1 MKNKLRRVLFSQAV
15 IVALLLLIQIALIL
29 SVVVLA
35 REYMVFLDSFLI
47 LLTFLVVLYIVNSD
61 KNPTYK
67 LAWVM
72 AVLFVPL
79 FGGLFYLFI
88 QGQTVTR
95 MFFQRVKKI
104 DKVFTGK
111 IPQDELILEEIKE
124 NYPIRY
130 NTVAYTNRNE
140 YVAYSVF
147 KNTDV
152 KYFAVGEECWQDM
165 LCELKKAEKYIFME
179 YFIIGMGKMWDSIL
193 EILKEKASA
202 GVDVRI
208 MYDGVGSLL
217 QMPKHYSEEMKR
229 YGIKCGAFMPFVP
242 FLSTLQNNRD
252 HRKIM
257 AIDGKVAFTG
267 GVNIADEYVNL
278 EKPYGHWKD
287 TAVKLTGDAA
297 YSFAVIFLQMWQIGD
312 RNRINPEDYRPKWQ
326 FEAQTQ
332 GYVMPYADAPN
343 DDYQVGEFV
352 YMDIITKATK
362 YIHITTPY
370 LILDSAMQSALVN
383 AARSGVDV
391 KIIIPSVAD
400 HWYAYY
406 VALDFA
412 KELIKK
418 GVEVYE
424 YTPGFIHAK
433 NFSSD
438 DEVAVVGSINLDYR
452 SLYLHFECGAWMLG
466 SPAVAAVEKDFQ
478 KTLKQCKKLTVE
490 QLEKRPVYQR
500 FISACLRFFAPL
512 M

>member
-1 MKNKLRRVLFSQAV
+1 MRNKLRRVLFSQAV
-15 IVALLLLIQIALIL
+15 IVALLLIIQIALIL
-29 SVVVLA
+29 FVVVKA
-35 REYMVFLDSFLI
+35 RHYMIFLDSFLI
-47 LLTFLVVLYIVNSD
+47 LLTFAVVVYVINSD

-72 AVLFVPL
+72 SVLLVPV

-88 QGQTVTR
+88 QGQTFTR
-95 MFFQRVKKI
+95 RFFQRVKKI

-111 IPQDELILEEIKE
+111 IPQDPEILEEIQEK
-124 NYPIRY
+124 YPIRY
-130 NTVAYTNRNE
+130 NTVAYTNLNE
-140 YVAYSVF
+140 YIAYSVF

-152 KYFAVGEECWQDM
+152 KYYSVGEKCWEDM
-165 LCELKKAEKYIFME
+165 LAELKKAEKYIFLE

-193 EILKEKASA
+193 EILKEKAAA

-217 QMPKHYSEEMKR
+217 QMPKHYPEEMKR
-229 YGIKCGAFMPFVP
+229 FGINCRAFMPFVP

-257 AIDGKVAFTG
+257 VIDGKVAFNG
-267 GVNIADEYVNL
+267 GINLSDEYVNI

-297 YSFAVIFLQMWQIGD
+297 YSFAVIFLQMWQVVD
-312 RNRINPEDYRPKWQ
+312 RQEINPEDYRPKEPYTAKSGG
-326 FEAQTQ
+326 F
-332 GYVMPYADAPN
+332 VMPYADTPN

-352 YMDIITKATK
+352 YMDIITKAVK
-362 YIHITTPY
+362 YVHIMSPY
-370 LILDSAMQSALVN
+370 LILDSEMQTVLVN
-383 AARSGVDV
+383 AARSGIDV
-391 KIIIPSVAD
+391 KIIIPAVAD

-406 VALDFA
+406 VALDYA

-418 GVEVYE
+418 GVEIYE

-433 NFSSD
+433 SFSSD

-452 SLYLHFECGAWMLG
+452 SLYLHFECATWMLE
-466 SPAVAAVEKDFQ
+466 SPAVKDVEEDFQ
-478 KTLKQCKKLTVE
+478 RTLEKCHKLT
-490 QLEKRPVYQR
+490 LEELEARPVRKR
-500 FISACLRFFAPL
+500 FVSACLRFFAPL